1 MCGRN
6 RYRFVIKVWL
16 LSAQT
21 AVILL
26 PYRNTDTEGLQMDHY
41 LIGMGLLGSLVGF
54 LVGYAKG
61 HEHGKI
67 AGRIALRK
75 TLRQLEQVGR

>member
-1 MCGRN
+1 
-6 RYRFVIKVWL
+6 
-16 LSAQT
+16 
-21 AVILL
+21 
-26 PYRNTDTEGLQMDHY
+26 MDHY
-41 LIGMGLLGSLVGF
+41 LIGMGLIGLLVGF

-75 TLRQLEQVGR
+75 TQRALENERIISEARESAWIKAWDSK

>member
-1 MCGRN
+1 MN
-6 RYRFVIKVWL
+6 IDHAL
-16 LSAQT
+16 LFMAITS
-21 AVILL
+21 
-26 PYRNTDTEGLQMDHY
+26 GFF
-41 LIGMGLLGSLVGF
+41 GF

>member
-1 MCGRN
+1 
-6 RYRFVIKVWL
+6 
-16 LSAQT
+16 
-21 AVILL
+21 
-26 PYRNTDTEGLQMDHY
+26 MDHY

-75 TLRQLEQVGR
+75 LQSALENERKVSETRESAWIKAWDSK

>member
-1 MCGRN
+1 
-6 RYRFVIKVWL
+6 
-16 LSAQT
+16 
-21 AVILL
+21 
-26 PYRNTDTEGLQMDHY
+26 MDHY

-67 AGRIALRK
+67 AGRIALLK